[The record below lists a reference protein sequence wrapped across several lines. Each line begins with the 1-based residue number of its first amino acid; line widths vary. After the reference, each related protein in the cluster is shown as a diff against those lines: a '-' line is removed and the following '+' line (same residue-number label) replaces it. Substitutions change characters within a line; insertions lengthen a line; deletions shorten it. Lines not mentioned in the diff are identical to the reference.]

1 MTGKNKLMILLTL
14 IAGIAIGMFL
24 KGIVFSN
31 PESANKDIE
40 AVRDE
45 HSNHDLPAS
54 CRSIPI

>member
-1 MTGKNKLMILLTL
+1 MKGKNKLIILLTL

-45 HSNHDLPAS
+45 HSNHD
-54 CRSIPI
+54 